1 MKYNSKYKDT
11 ESLVIPTVLRA
22 RLKVIASKEKLTI
35 SDWLETVAAKYEGIE
50 IPKLKHKLPPQEDIG
65 G

>member
-1 MKYNSKYKDT
+1 MKYNVRYKDT

-35 SDWLETVAAKYEGIE
+35 SDWLEVVAAREEGIA
-50 IPKLKHKLPPQEDIG
+50 IPKLKPKLPQHEDIG